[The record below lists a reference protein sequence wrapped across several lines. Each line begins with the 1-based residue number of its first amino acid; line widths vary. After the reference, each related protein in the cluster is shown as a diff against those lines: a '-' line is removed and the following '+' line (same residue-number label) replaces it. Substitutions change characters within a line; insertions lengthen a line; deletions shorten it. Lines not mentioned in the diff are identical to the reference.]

1 MVKSNCLHCVGNGT
15 GDFSGHSLWSF
26 FFFYLPFLLVFNL
39 HPQKHSKHLLDI
51 ERNGIYNADAEQTS
65 LVQFETSF
73 LTCKMLLD
81 TSSFFLFLCF
91 YVFFSLTSGKSLFSR
106 AASLW
111 PRCGMRQLAQYCET
125 GGAVDSMLEVFIV
138 NCLFLYRS
146 KVRVQMTKHLLH
158 ICESDVSFQLRL
170 EGQIDLVPLALE
182 LLGYFL

>member
-1 MVKSNCLHCVGNGT
+1 MVI
-15 GDFSGHSLWSF
+15 

-111 PRCGMRQLAQYCET
+111 PRCGVRQLAQYCET

-182 LLGYFL
+182 LLGNFL

>member
-1 MVKSNCLHCVGNGT
+1 
-15 GDFSGHSLWSF
+15 
-26 FFFYLPFLLVFNL
+26 
-39 HPQKHSKHLLDI
+39 
-51 ERNGIYNADAEQTS
+51 
-65 LVQFETSF
+65 
-73 LTCKMLLD
+73 
-81 TSSFFLFLCF
+81 
-91 YVFFSLTSGKSLFSR
+91 
-106 AASLW
+106 
-111 PRCGMRQLAQYCET
+111 MRQLAQYCET